1 MADMFPGRRVG
12 KRPAPP
18 AVPECVLSAEEGY
31 RAASVYRAHPDRT
44 FASEYGSEV
53 LVLPLIREQLDG
65 LLETV
70 DIDRE
75 KRWDI
80 RLAVTEA
87 CSNAIRHAYPDSGGT
102 FQVAA
107 DITSERLTV
116 TVRDAGCGATEH
128 LVPRLG
134 MLLVH
139 EAADAVTLEDAN
151 PGLIVRMSFS
161 LG

>member
-1 MADMFPGRRVG
+1 MGRTH
-12 KRPAPP
+12 
-18 AVPECVLSAEEGY
+18 S
-31 RAASVYRAHPDRT
+31 DRG
-44 FASEYGSEV
+44 FAREYGSEV
-53 LVLPLIREQLDG
+53 VVLPLIREQLDV
-65 LLETV
+65 LLQTV
-70 DIDRE
+70 DVDRE

-80 RLAVTEA
+80 RLAVTEV
-87 CSNAIRHAYPDSGGT
+87 CGNVVRHAYPGSGGT

-107 DITSERLTV
+107 DLTPEHLTV
-116 TVRDAGCGATEH
+116 TVRDAGCGDAEH

-151 PGLIVRMSFS
+151 PGLVVRMSFS